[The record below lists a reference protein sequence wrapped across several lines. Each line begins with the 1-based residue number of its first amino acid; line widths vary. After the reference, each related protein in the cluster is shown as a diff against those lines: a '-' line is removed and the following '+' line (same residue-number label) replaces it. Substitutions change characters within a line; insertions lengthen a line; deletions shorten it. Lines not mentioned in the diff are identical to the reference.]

1 MIIRFEPG
9 LNRAIDFVRGEGLV
23 KMENGKR
30 VKLTNRGSSIAQQID
45 RIEDCMAEE
54 RKFLEEVK
62 PFVLEKHIKAL
73 LNWEGCS

>member
-1 MIIRFEPG
+1 
-9 LNRAIDFVRGEGLV
+9 
-23 KMENGKR
+23 MENGKC
-30 VKLTNRGSSIAQQID
+30 VKLTDRGSSIAQQID